1 MGNHELIEK
10 LRRRDQ
16 RAYEAI
22 IDEYARLL
30 WVVAGR
36 YLPKSA
42 GFFAEDVEECVSDAF
57 FQLWQYPERFDAGKG
72 SLKTYLCTLAR
83 NRAVSAF
90 RKQTRNSTVSLEDCY
105 EQLAAAQPE
114 DPIDYQALY
123 EAIACLSEPTRE
135 ILIRR
140 YFYEQK
146 PAAIAEA
153 MGRAKKDVE
162 NRLYRAKRTL
172 SVSLSDDREDQR

>member
-1 MGNHELIEK
+1 MGNYELIEK
-10 LRRRDQ
+10 LRERDQ

-22 IDEYARLL
+22 VDEYARLL

-42 GFFAEDVEECVSDAF
+42 GFSAEDVEECVSDAF
-57 FQLWQYPERFDAGKG
+57 FQLWQHPERFDASKG
-72 SLKTYLCTLAR
+72 SLKTYLCTMAR

-90 RKQTRNSTVSLEDCY
+90 RRQTRGSTVSLEECY
-105 EQLAAAQPE
+105 DQLAAAQPE
-114 DPIDYQALY
+114 DPIDYQDLY
-123 EAIACLSEPTRE
+123 EAIACLPEPTRE
-135 ILIRR
+135 ILMRR
-140 YFYEQK
+140 YFYDQK

-172 SVSLSDDREDQR
+172 SVSLSENQEDQR